1 MMHRSIPAPLHESAF
16 HGRIV
21 QYQLEGV
28 TMQWEDREESQNVE
42 DRRGMSPKAGMALGG
57 GGILII
63 IIALIFGL
71 DPKKVANLV
80 GGPGGV
86 GGGGGQAQVDN
97 QREFTPEEQKQA
109 HFSKVI
115 FGDTERIW
123 GDIFTK
129 LGKTYRKPTMVLF
142 SGVVNSACG
151 TADAAVGPFYCPGDQ
166 KVYIDVAF
174 YVEMEQKLKAGGE
187 FARAYVIAHE
197 VGHHVQNLL
206 GYSARVEDSRR
217 RDNAVEANRNS
228 VRLELQADFLA
239 GVWAHYGQT
248 KFNFLEKGDIESAM
262 NAANQ
267 IGDDTLQKNA
277 TGRVRPDSFTHG
289 TSKQRMKWFMEGL
302 KTGDLSKAE
311 LLFSL
316 DYDQL

>member
-1 MMHRSIPAPLHESAF
+1 
-16 HGRIV
+16 
-21 QYQLEGV
+21 
-28 TMQWEDREESQNVE
+28 MQWQDREESSNVE
-42 DRRGMSPKAGMALGG
+42 DRRGISPKAGLALGG
-57 GGILII
+57 GGILVVF
-63 IIALIFGL
+63 IALLFGL
-71 DPKKVANLV
+71 DPKQVANLL
-80 GGPGGV
+80 GGA
-86 GGGGGQAQVDN
+86 GGGGGAGQAQVDN
-97 QREFTPEEQKQA
+97 KREFTEEEQKQA

-123 GDIFTK
+123 GDIFTR

-142 SGVVNSACG
+142 TGEVQSACG
-151 TADAAVGPFYCPGDQ
+151 SANAAVGPFYCPGDE

-174 YVEMEQKLKAGGE
+174 YVEMERKLKAGGE

-217 RDNAVEANRNS
+217 RQNELEAKHMS

-239 GVWAHYGQT
+239 GVWAHYGQK

-316 DYDQL
+316 DYNQL

>member
-1 MMHRSIPAPLHESAF
+1 
-16 HGRIV
+16 
-21 QYQLEGV
+21 
-28 TMQWEDREESQNVE
+28 MQWEDREESKNVE
-42 DRRGMSPKAGMALGG
+42 DRRGLSPKAGLALGG
-57 GGILII
+57 GGILVVF
-63 IIALIFGL
+63 IALLFGL
-71 DPKKVANLV
+71 DPKQVANLL
-80 GGPGGV
+80 GGA
-86 GGGGGQAQVDN
+86 GGGGADQGQVEGK
-97 QREFTPEEQKQA
+97 REFSPQEEKQA
-109 HFSKVI
+109 RFSKIV
-115 FGDTERIW
+115 FNDTEIIW

-129 LGKTYRKPTMVLF
+129 LGKNYRKPTMVLF
-142 SGVVNSACG
+142 NGVVQSACG
-151 TADAAVGPFYCPGDQ
+151 TADSAVGPFYCPGDE

-174 YVEMEQKLKAGGE
+174 YVEMEKKLHAGGE

-206 GYSARVEDSRR
+206 GYSARVENSRR

-239 GVWAHYGQT
+239 GIWAHYAQK
-248 KFNFLEKGDIESAM
+248 KFNFLESGDIESAM

-311 LLFSL
+311 LLFTL
-316 DYDQL
+316 DYNQL